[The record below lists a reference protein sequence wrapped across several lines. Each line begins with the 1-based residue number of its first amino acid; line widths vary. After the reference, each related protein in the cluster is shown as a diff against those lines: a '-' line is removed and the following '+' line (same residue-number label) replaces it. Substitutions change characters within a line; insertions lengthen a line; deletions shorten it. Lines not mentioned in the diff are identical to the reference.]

1 MLSKT
6 FLKLVL
12 LLLIATLCAQDAF
25 GIPVGGVQ
33 EDASSGTFEI
43 ADGIATVD
51 STVYSYGSGEYV
63 YAYQISNS
71 SSVGISFFSVS
82 IATDGDAFE
91 ASWDIDSGVVEP
103 AYWDTVGSPV
113 QSVEGLF
120 VDTIDNDGLSSAVLW
135 FKSSHSPTL
144 GTGVVFGSSSGVP
157 YSATGSVLTPSPTPE
172 PATILL
178 LGIGSAFITLT
189 RKRRPV

>member
-6 FLKLVL
+6 FLKFVL

-25 GIPVGGVQ
+25 AIPVGGVQ
-33 EDASSGTFEI
+33 EDTSSGTFEI

-51 STVYSYGSGEYV
+51 STVYSYESGEYV

-82 IATDGDAFE
+82 IATDADAFE
-91 ASWDIDSGVVEP
+91 ASWDIDSGVAEP
-103 AYWDTVGSPV
+103 AFWNTVGSPV
-113 QSVEGLF
+113 QSVDGLF
-120 VDTIDNDGLSSAVLW
+120 VDTIDSDDLSSAVLW
-135 FKSSHSPTL
+135 FKSIHSPTL
-144 GTGVVFGSSSGVP
+144 GSGVLFGSSSGVP
-157 YSATGSVLTPSPTPE
+157 YSATGSVLTPSATPE

-189 RKRRPV
+189 RKRRSV

>member
-6 FLKLVL
+6 FLKFVL

-33 EDASSGTFEI
+33 EDTSSGTFAI
-43 ADGIATVD
+43 ADGFATVD
-51 STVYSYGSGEYV
+51 STVYSYESDEYV

-82 IATDGDAFE
+82 IATDADVFE
-91 ASWDIDSGVVEP
+91 ASWDIDSALVEP
-103 AYWDTVGSPV
+103 AFWDTVGSPV

-120 VDTIDNDGLSSAVLW
+120 VDTIDSDGLSSGVLW
-135 FKSSHSPTL
+135 FKSNHSAAL
-144 GTGVVFGSSSGVP
+144 GSGVLFGSSSGVP
-157 YSATGSVLTPSPTPE
+157 YSATGSVLTPSATPE

-178 LGIGSAFITLT
+178 LGMGSAFITLT
-189 RKRRPV
+189 RKRRSV